1 MKDPPPLLWNLQKP
15 PLRVE
20 LKLPLA
26 TTKATDEITGVSSDF
41 WKFLELSALETRSQ
55 KEGKWENDSWIV
67 EKFANSEPRPWR
79 NQWTL
84 SVSSAGEPMAL
95 SWSQSALKE
104 REYLVTLQDPHFKCC
119 KSSLRQISW
128 ILDR

>member
-1 MKDPPPLLWNLQKP
+1 MKDPLPLLWNLQKP
-15 PLRVE
+15 PLRVK

-67 EKFANSEPRPWR
+67 EKFANSEPRP
-79 NQWTL
+79 
-84 SVSSAGEPMAL
+84 
-95 SWSQSALKE
+95 
-104 REYLVTLQDPHFKCC
+104 
-119 KSSLRQISW
+119 
-128 ILDR
+128 